1 MGRRTPV
8 AAALV
13 AVAVMLSTVLVAAPA
28 SAVTVKV
35 TAKASAT
42 SARNGEGIW
51 FTGTVHR
58 GSKVAAGA
66 VVGLR
71 MKKSGATGWTTIAT
85 TTTRSSGAY
94 TFPLKPTATAR
105 YYVRAAPTSSTV
117 AVRSAIVTVNRTVGD
132 RTLEAR
138 AKLLGTRVGAAT
150 GATKKLGRSSA
161 YSDSTVTSVRYRSY
175 TKGMLVEVRRAG
187 TLRTWFVPDKIRD
200 RLVGTGGVKGTFGL
214 PRADATC
221 TLIESGCT
229 QQFSKV
235 AAYAS
240 STTKTASYQAG
251 RTRRAQYL
259 AVARSQVG
267 YDEPSWRNSK
277 YNRWVGGTLA
287 WCGVFQS
294 WVAAASGNP
303 GVVPR
308 RTTFPS
314 FVSAVKED
322 LLTYSKNSTKHRP
335 RAGTLVFF
343 AFKKAHPKTASHVG
357 VVLSVKGSTLT
368 VVEGNSSKGA
378 VFTDDRGVYVHT
390 RSTASV
396 LFYAEP
402 DW

>member
-1 MGRRTPV
+1 M
-8 AAALV
+8 AA
-13 AVAVMLSTVLVAAPA
+13 T
-28 SAVTVKV
+28 VTVS
-35 TAKASAT
+35 AKASAT
-42 SARNGEGIW
+42 SARYGEAVW
-51 FTGTVHR
+51 VTGTVHR
-58 GSKVAAGA
+58 GSKVAKNA

-71 MKKSGATGWTTIAT
+71 IQKSGASTWTTIAT
-85 TTTRSSGAY
+85 TRTSSTGGY
-94 TFPLKPTATAR
+94 SFPVKPTATAR
-105 YYVRAAPTSSTV
+105 YYVRAAPTSSTA
-117 AVRSAIVTVNRTVGD
+117 AVRSAIVKIERTVGA

-138 AKLLGTRVGAAT
+138 AKLLGTRLGSPAGVV
-150 GATKKLGRSSA
+150 KSLGRSSSFA
-161 YSDSTVTSVRYRSY
+161 DSTVTSVRYRSY
-175 TKGMLVEVRRAG
+175 SKGMLVEVHRSG
-187 TLRTWFVPDKIRD
+187 TTRTWFVPGKIRD
-200 RLVGTGGVKGTFGL
+200 RFVSTGGVKGTFGV

-240 STTKTASYQAG
+240 STTKKAHYQAG
-251 RTRRAQYL
+251 TTRRSQLL

-267 YDEPSWRNSK
+267 YAEPSWRKSK
-277 YNRWVGGTLA
+277 YNTWVGANNA

-303 GVVPR
+303 ELVPR

-314 FVSAVKED
+314 FVSAVKKE
-322 LLTYSKNSTKHRP
+322 LLTYSKSSTKHKP

-343 AFKKAHPKTASHVG
+343 AFKTAHPNTASHVG
-357 VVLSVKGSTLT
+357 LVLSVKGSKVT
-368 VVEGNSSKGA
+368 VIEGNSSKGS
-378 VFTDDRGVYVHT
+378 VFTDDRGVYIHT